1 MVINEFKKICLTR
14 NNLLQDEKCDQ
25 LADTKCILSRWVTFQ
40 LLTLPGINAVWHT
53 EVLTAELLVL
63 LVLEY
68 GAYQI
73 ETDIAKLNTCT
84 SPSAQIQ
91 AEVIQSGGKVMHSKI
106 HKFINSVWIKK

>member
-25 LADTKCILSRWVTFQ
+25 LADTKCILSRWITFQ
-40 LLTLPGINAVWHT
+40 LLTLPGTNAVWHT

-63 LVLEY
+63 EY
-68 GAYQI
+68 GAYQT
-73 ETDIAKLNTCT
+73 ETDIAKLNTCM

-91 AEVIQSGGKVMHSKI
+91 AEVFQSGGKVMHSKM